1 MSNDL
6 RPGRLISRRPPMAE
20 DAAGPVTLERIHDDI
35 EIGDWGMLHTTAQ
48 GTALSA
54 AVQKTGAP
62 FPGHEWQRLHRP
74 DRAGRTRLAA
84 LRFRHRIL
92 RRVRE
97 FFDKRGY
104 LEVETPLRVPSP
116 GVETHL
122 GALGAD
128 DWFLSPSPEFQM
140 KRLLAGGTGS
150 IYQICRAF
158 RRDETGA
165 RHNPEFTML
174 EWYAV
179 GADTDGLR
187 AEVEALVAYV
197 QAHEDVPT
205 PLPPPP
211 YPRLPMA
218 EAFARFAG
226 VPDMMAPAGDLLS
239 RAGLPV
245 QEMSWEE
252 AFFTVFVEK
261 IEPRLCGDGP
271 VFLTQWPAPMASL
284 ARLMPEDPLVAD
296 RFEFFAPSP
305 AGGVLELANGFGEL
319 LDAELQ
325 RARSLED
332 LEERRRRGAPLYPL
346 DEKFLQALSE
356 GCPPVSGIALGLDRL
371 VMLWWGAE
379 HIRSVLTFAGD
390 EL

>member
-1 MSNDL
+1 M
-6 RPGRLISRRPPMAE
+6 
-20 DAAGPVTLERIHDDI
+20 LERIHDDI

-48 GTALSA
+48 GTTLSA
-54 AVQKTGAP
+54 AAQKTAAL
-62 FPGHEWQRLHRP
+62 FPGPEWQRLHHT
-74 DRAGRTRLAA
+74 DQAGRTRLAA
-84 LRFRHRIL
+84 LRFRHKIL

-97 FFDKRGY
+97 FFDRRDY

-122 GALGAD
+122 CALGAD
-128 DWFLSPSPEFQM
+128 DWYLSPSPEFQM
-140 KRLLAGGTGS
+140 KRLLAGGAGS

-187 AEVEALVAYV
+187 AEVEDLITYV
-197 QAHEDVPT
+197 QTHEDVPS

-218 EAFARFAG
+218 EAFLRFAD
-226 VPDMMAPAGDLLS
+226 VTDMMAPAGVLLAQ
-239 RAGLPV
+239 AGLPV
-245 QEMSWEE
+245 REMSWED
-252 AFFTVFVEK
+252 AFFTVFVER
-261 IEPRLCGDGP
+261 IEPRLCEDGP

-284 ARLMPEDPLVAD
+284 ARLMPDDPVVAD
-296 RFEFFAPSP
+296 RFEFFAP
-305 AGGVLELANGFGEL
+305 AITGGQLEIANGFGEL
-319 LDAELQ
+319 LDADLQ

-332 LEERRRRGAPLYPL
+332 LEHRRSSGAPLYPL
-346 DEKFLQALSE
+346 DEKFLGALAE
-356 GCPPVSGIALGLDRL
+356 GLPPVSGIALGLDRL